1 MSKIGEGVRQ
11 LHLWITVCMLV
22 HIGHG
27 DYDCADN
34 LITGPFGVDDSSLT
48 VSSYFNEESCYPRFV
63 RISQDLTFCWCPA
76 VSDKSEYL
84 QVEFRH
90 TSAVTALITQGRG
103 AGYQYLKSLTMK
115 TSLDGSNW
123 ETVTD
128 ESGNIKVYEANND
141 GTTLVNRT
149 VNEKILAKFIRI
161 HPETWYDWPSFSM
174 EILGYLRRT
183 CWIGK
188 AGVPTEELPVLHQT
202 FALNNGI
209 CGKECHKYQSCG
221 SFMFDFD
228 NRECHLYSIQT
239 FNVTTTRSASLGRK
253 VYFVNNPD

>member
-1 MSKIGEGVRQ
+1 M
-11 LHLWITVCMLV
+11 
-22 HIGHG
+22 
-27 DYDCADN
+27 A
-34 LITGPFGVDDSSLT
+34 
-48 VSSYFNEESCYPRFV
+48 
-63 RISQDLTFCWCPA
+63 
-76 VSDKSEYL
+76 

-103 AGYQYLKSLTMK
+103 EGHQYLKSLTMK

-174 EILGYLRRT
+174 EILGYSRRT

-188 AGVPTEELPVLHQT
+188 AGVTTEDLPVLHQT

-209 CGKECHKYQSCG
+209 CGEECHKYQSCG

-228 NRECHLYSIQT
+228 NGECHLYSIQT

-253 VYFVNNPD
+253 VYFVNKPDCIL